1 MYTLLY
7 KNRATSHEFFKF
19 SSMRLPFDV
28 RHILFANA
36 EQHGVEQNFFFLIT
50 FKRYQVQ
57 LQILNDLEKTIKQDG
72 ILVTKE
78 YVKGRKNVYSHPA
91 ISDYNRTTD
100 SANKTVVTL
109 VKIITTLRDRQDDD
123 EPDPLLEILSGRVT
137 STGNLRTENGAKK
150 KIYDSQQSENASAEP
165 HFEKENSTR

>member
-1 MYTLLY
+1 MNKVSLN
-7 KNRATSHEFFKF
+7 KQAQE
-19 SSMRLPFDV
+19 
-28 RHILFANA
+28 ILRIA
-36 EQHGVEQNFFFLIT
+36 EQHGVEQNFFFLTT

-109 VKIITTLRDRQDDD
+109 MKIITTLRDRQDDG
-123 EPDPLLEILSGRVT
+123 PDPLLEILNGR
-137 STGNLRTENGAKK
+137 S
-150 KIYDSQQSENASAEP
+150 
-165 HFEKENSTR
+165 

>member
-1 MYTLLY
+1 MTKISL
-7 KNRATSHEFFKF
+7 NEQAQE
-19 SSMRLPFDV
+19 
-28 RHILFANA
+28 ILRIA
-36 EQHGVEQNFFFLIT
+36 EKHGVEQNFFFLTT

-109 VKIITTLRDRQDDD
+109 MKIITTLRDRQDGD
-123 EPDPLLEILSGRVT
+123 EPDPLLEILSGCGIRTGVSRTKT
-137 STGNLRTENGAKK
+137 SENG
-150 KIYDSQQSENASAEP
+150 
-165 HFEKENSTR
+165 

>member
-1 MYTLLY
+1 MTRIDL
-7 KNRATSHEFFKF
+7 NEQARE
-19 SSMRLPFDV
+19 
-28 RHILFANA
+28 ILRIA
-36 EQHGVEQNFFFLIT
+36 EKHGVEQNFFFLTT

-57 LQILNDLEKTIKQDG
+57 LQILNNLEKTIKQDG

-109 VKIITTLRDRQDDD
+109 MKIITTLRDRQEED
-123 EPDPLLEILSGRVT
+123 EPDPLLEILNGR
-137 STGNLRTENGAKK
+137 S
-150 KIYDSQQSENASAEP
+150 
-165 HFEKENSTR
+165 